1 MFLAIKTGHGFL
13 WDFIWI
19 DGNGLM
25 EMMICFMGFMIDD
38 GLCTF
43 WRVKWIDDDL
53 LDSSLQKIWNNLSVI
68 YGIDGMKYPPE
79 NGIVGIQK

>member
-1 MFLAIKTGHGFL
+1 
-13 WDFIWI
+13 
-19 DGNGLM
+19 
-25 EMMICFMGFMIDD
+25 MGFMIDD

-53 LDSSLQKIWNNLSVI
+53 LDLSLQKKCGNLSVI

-79 NGIVGIQK
+79 NWIVGIQKWD